1 MSNMKKWRAYL
12 IVLSD
17 LGSQGKREDT
27 AGESVK
33 SILED
38 NNFMINHKI
47 IIADDFENLSTILK
61 KETHPDHVK
70 SDVIFTIGGTGLS
83 SRDITPQAT
92 KAILD
97 VEIPGLTELMRIKGY
112 ELNKLAI
119 ISRSVAGIRNNVLI
133 INLPGSK
140 RGASESLGL
149 IIEQLDHLLNQ
160 IQNKDDNYHESSNN
174 EN

>member
-1 MSNMKKWRAYL
+1 MSSKKKWRVYL

-17 LGSQGKREDT
+17 LGAQGKREDT

-33 SILED
+33 SMLKD
-38 NNFMINHKI
+38 NNFIINDKI
-47 IIADDFENLSTILK
+47 IIPDDFDSLVAILK
-61 KETHPDHVK
+61 KETDPDYVQ

-83 SRDITPQAT
+83 PRDITPQAT
-92 KAILD
+92 KLILD
-97 VEIPGLTELMRIKGY
+97 IEIPGLTELMRIKGY
-112 ELNKLAI
+112 ELNRLAI

-140 RGASESLGL
+140 RGATESLGL
-149 IIEQLDHLLNQ
+149 IIEQIDHLLNQ
-160 IQNKDDNYHESSNN
+160 IQNKDDNYHENLKN

>member
-1 MSNMKKWRAYL
+1 
-12 IVLSD
+12 
-17 LGSQGKREDT
+17 
-27 AGESVK
+27 
-33 SILED
+33 
-38 NNFMINHKI
+38 
-47 IIADDFENLSTILK
+47 
-61 KETHPDHVK
+61 
-70 SDVIFTIGGTGLS
+70 
-83 SRDITPQAT
+83 
-92 KAILD
+92 
-97 VEIPGLTELMRIKGY
+97 MRIKGY

-160 IQNKDDNYHESSNN
+160 IQNKDDNYHENLNN

>member
-1 MSNMKKWRAYL
+1 MANLKKWHSLL
-12 IVLSD
+12 IILSD

-33 SILED
+33 SVLLK
-38 NNFMINHKI
+38 NNFVVDDKI
-47 IIADDFENLSTILK
+47 ILPDDFDNLVTTLK
-61 KETHPDHVK
+61 DATSPDHIRP
-70 SDVIFTIGGTGLS
+70 DIIFTIGGTGLS
-83 SRDITPQAT
+83 PRDITPQAT
-92 KAILD
+92 KEVIDL
-97 VEIPGLTELMRIKGY
+97 EIPGLTELMRIKGY

-140 RGASESLGL
+140 RGATESLGL
-149 IIEQLDHLLNQ
+149 IVGQLDHLLNQ
-160 IQNKDDNYHESSNN
+160 IQNKNDNYHEQVNY

>member
-1 MSNMKKWRAYL
+1 MSNVKKWRAYL

-33 SILED
+33 NILED
-38 NNFMINHKI
+38 NNFVVNNKI
-47 IIADDFENLSTILK
+47 IIPDDFDSLSTILK
-61 KETHPDHVK
+61 EETHPDHVE

-83 SRDITPQAT
+83 PRDITPQAT

-97 VEIPGLTELMRIKGY
+97 MEIPGLTELMRIKGY

-133 INLPGSK
+133 INLPGSE
-140 RGASESLGL
+140 RGATESLGL
-149 IIEQLDHLLNQ
+149 IIQQLDHLLNQ
-160 IQNKDDNYHESSNN
+160 IQNKNDNYHENSSY

>member
-1 MSNMKKWRAYL
+1 MSNVKKWRVYL

-17 LGSQGKREDT
+17 LGAQGKREDT

-33 SILED
+33 SMLED
-38 NNFMINHKI
+38 NDFIVKHKI
-47 IIADDFENLSTILK
+47 IIPDDFDQLVATLK
-61 KETHPDHVK
+61 EETHPDHVQH
-70 SDVIFTIGGTGLS
+70 DIIFTIGGTGLS
-83 SRDITPQAT
+83 PRDITPQAT
-92 KAILD
+92 KTILD

-133 INLPGSK
+133 INLPGSQ

-160 IQNKDDNYHESSNN
+160 INNKADNYHESSSN

>member
-1 MSNMKKWRAYL
+1 
-12 IVLSD
+12 
-17 LGSQGKREDT
+17 
-27 AGESVK
+27 
-33 SILED
+33 
-38 NNFMINHKI
+38 
-47 IIADDFENLSTILK
+47 
-61 KETHPDHVK
+61 
-70 SDVIFTIGGTGLS
+70 
-83 SRDITPQAT
+83 
-92 KAILD
+92 
-97 VEIPGLTELMRIKGY
+97 MRIKGY

-133 INLPGSK
+133 INLHGSK